1 MDRKIGTLE
10 PGKDADVILVRT
22 DEINTMPL
30 NDPAATL
37 LLHSHPGNVDTVMIR
52 GTVLKRGG
60 KLVADMGKAKKL
72 LGDSYRHI
80 VDQVSKTKVSLP
92 GGYKAD

>member
-1 MDRKIGTLE
+1 M
-10 PGKDADVILVRT
+10 ILVRT

-30 NDPAATL
+30 NDPVATL
-37 LLHSHPGNVDTVMIR
+37 LLHSHPGNVDTVMVA

-60 KLVADMGKAKKL
+60 KLVADMGKAKKV
-72 LGDSYRHI
+72 LGESYRYI